1 MFLHK
6 VEIFEGLSSDVL
18 QGIEQIAEEA
28 SLPEG
33 TVLFRA
39 GDPAENLYVL
49 KDGQVA
55 LTTSGA
61 SPITFPIDEPGGVFG
76 WSSLVE
82 PRIYTATAELTM
94 DSTLYRLDGG
104 RLLDLFEQHPGDGLL
119 VLRRLARI
127 IASRLKASYERFG
140 K

>member
-1 MFLHK
+1 MFLHR
-6 VEIFEGLSSDVL
+6 VEIFEGLSSEVL
-18 QGIEQIAEEA
+18 EAIEHIAEED

-39 GDPAENLYVL
+39 GDSAENLYIL

-55 LTTSGA
+55 LTTGGT

-82 PRIYTATAELTM
+82 PRLYTATAELTM
-94 DSTLYRLDGG
+94 DSSLYRLDGG
-104 RLLDLFEQHPGDGLL
+104 KLLGLFEEHTADGLL